1 MSIPDLETYLPK
13 VISWRRDLHMHPELG
28 LQEVRTSNLIAD
40 LLTKFGLDVQR
51 NFAGTAVL
59 GTLHTN
65 KPGKTVVLRADMD
78 ALPIQDA
85 KDVPYRSQISG
96 VCHACGHD
104 AHTANLLG
112 VANYISDHRTEF
124 CGTIKFLFQP
134 AEELLEGAKLV
145 CQSGVLDGTDYILGQ
160 HAVLD
165 VDVGQVQVCYGP
177 SNGGGDEFTLR
188 LHGVGCH
195 GARPHT
201 GKDPIL
207 LAAKVIEGFQQII
220 SRELDPLKAAVIS
233 VCSVQAGQHVVMKK
247 LSKLMCLLLAVGMLM
262 GIASCSSDA
271 GEGGGGSSGGTETV
285 RISCGPLTGYQ
296 NVLYISIADMMNK
309 ANPGKYS
316 FAIEASTGSAENARL
331 LAMDETDFGTMGMDM
346 TLSCYNAE
354 GEFEGL
360 PAEQIMHVATHSGT
374 GATVHVITS
383 AKSDINS
390 IPDLAGTKFGVTA
403 GMMAGYL
410 DDVLW
415 AYDMTTDDLGSVVN
429 LSLSDLCTALQD
441 GNIDAFLYA
450 TPAPGTNFTD
460 LAMSFGIKVVDIGQ
474 EAVDKLMAEKPWY
487 HTVVIPAGTYDGC
500 DEDITTFAQYTALCA
515 RADVPEETVYN
526 LVKTMME
533 NADALEAVHK
543 NAAGTCPERGIEGA
557 LIPMHPGAE
566 RYYKEVG
573 VLD

>member
-1 MSIPDLETYLPK
+1 MGGGVLADDGDGLRHALPGR
-13 VISWRRDLHMHPELG
+13 SEDRPERCVSLVLG
-28 LQEVRTSNLIAD
+28 LR
-40 LLTKFGLDVQR
+40 GR
-51 NFAGTAVL
+51 
-59 GTLHTN
+59 
-65 KPGKTVVLRADMD
+65 VVDD
-78 ALPIQDA
+78 Q
-85 KDVPYRSQISG
+85 
-96 VCHACGHD
+96 
-104 AHTANLLG
+104 
-112 VANYISDHRTEF
+112 
-124 CGTIKFLFQP
+124 
-134 AEELLEGAKLV
+134 
-145 CQSGVLDGTDYILGQ
+145 
-160 HAVLD
+160 LD
-165 VDVGQVQVCYGP
+165 VDLGVLVARCLFRL
-177 SNGGGDEFTLR
+177 GGAALDLLLVHLRGLNDLDAFDE
-188 LHGVGCH
+188 
-195 GARPHT
+195 T
-201 GKDPIL
+201 GEDD
-207 LAAKVIEGFQQII
+207 AV
-220 SRELDPLKAAVIS
+220 ELDQLVFYI
-233 VCSVQAGQHVVMKK
+233 
-247 LSKLMCLLLAVGMLM
+247 
-262 GIASCSSDA
+262 
-271 GEGGGGSSGGTETV
+271 
-285 RISCGPLTGYQ
+285 RISCGPLNGYQ
-296 NVLYISIADMMNK
+296 NVLYNSIADMMNK

-331 LAMDETDFGTMGMDM
+331 LAMGETDFGTMGMDM

>member
-1 MSIPDLETYLPK
+1 
-13 VISWRRDLHMHPELG
+13 
-28 LQEVRTSNLIAD
+28 
-40 LLTKFGLDVQR
+40 
-51 NFAGTAVL
+51 
-59 GTLHTN
+59 
-65 KPGKTVVLRADMD
+65 
-78 ALPIQDA
+78 
-85 KDVPYRSQISG
+85 
-96 VCHACGHD
+96 
-104 AHTANLLG
+104 
-112 VANYISDHRTEF
+112 
-124 CGTIKFLFQP
+124 
-134 AEELLEGAKLV
+134 
-145 CQSGVLDGTDYILGQ
+145 
-160 HAVLD
+160 
-165 VDVGQVQVCYGP
+165 
-177 SNGGGDEFTLR
+177 
-188 LHGVGCH
+188 
-195 GARPHT
+195 
-201 GKDPIL
+201 
-207 LAAKVIEGFQQII
+207 
-220 SRELDPLKAAVIS
+220 
-233 VCSVQAGQHVVMKK
+233 MKK

-285 RISCGPLTGYQ
+285 RISCGPLNGYQ
-296 NVLYISIADMMNK
+296 NVLYNSIADMMNK

-346 TLSCYNAE
+346 TLSCYNAG

-460 LAMSFGIKVVDIGQ
+460 LAMSFGIKVVDIELHPKSWTRKSTKGVQKSMGKELFSEELKLAVVQYVLEGHTRKEASEKFCVSCTPIEKWVNLYKLHGAKGLLSRNLVGRQKGFDGEFRLKVLQYKQ
-474 EAVDKLMAEKPWY
+474 EHHLSCTQTAMHFCLDVVTVCRWEKKFQKEGAQGLMKKQATKGSEKRQKKQEQSELQQENKRLSEENYRLKMENDYLKKLNALIQKREKP
-487 HTVVIPAGTYDGC
+487 
-500 DEDITTFAQYTALCA
+500 E
-515 RADVPEETVYN
+515 
-526 LVKTMME
+526 
-533 NADALEAVHK
+533 
-543 NAAGTCPERGIEGA
+543 
-557 LIPMHPGAE
+557 
-566 RYYKEVG
+566 
-573 VLD
+573 

>member
-1 MSIPDLETYLPK
+1 
-13 VISWRRDLHMHPELG
+13 
-28 LQEVRTSNLIAD
+28 
-40 LLTKFGLDVQR
+40 
-51 NFAGTAVL
+51 
-59 GTLHTN
+59 
-65 KPGKTVVLRADMD
+65 
-78 ALPIQDA
+78 
-85 KDVPYRSQISG
+85 
-96 VCHACGHD
+96 
-104 AHTANLLG
+104 
-112 VANYISDHRTEF
+112 
-124 CGTIKFLFQP
+124 
-134 AEELLEGAKLV
+134 
-145 CQSGVLDGTDYILGQ
+145 
-160 HAVLD
+160 
-165 VDVGQVQVCYGP
+165 
-177 SNGGGDEFTLR
+177 
-188 LHGVGCH
+188 
-195 GARPHT
+195 
-201 GKDPIL
+201 
-207 LAAKVIEGFQQII
+207 
-220 SRELDPLKAAVIS
+220 
-233 VCSVQAGQHVVMKK
+233 MKK

-285 RISCGPLTGYQ
+285 RISCGPLNGYQ
-296 NVLYISIADMMNK
+296 NVLYNSIADMMNK

-331 LAMDETDFGTMGMDM
+331 LAMGETDFGTMGMDM

-460 LAMSFGIKVVDIGQ
+460 LAMSFGIKVVDIELHPKSWTRKSTKGVQKSMGKELFSEELKLAVVQYVLEGHTRKEASEKFCVSCTPIEKWVNLYKLHGAKGLLSRNLVGRQKGFDGEFRLKVLQYKQ
-474 EAVDKLMAEKPWY
+474 EHHLSCTQTAMHFCLDVVTVCRWEKKFQKEGAQGLMKKQATKGSEKRQKKQEQSELQQENKRLSEENYRLKMENDYLKKLNALIQKREKP
-487 HTVVIPAGTYDGC
+487 
-500 DEDITTFAQYTALCA
+500 E
-515 RADVPEETVYN
+515 
-526 LVKTMME
+526 
-533 NADALEAVHK
+533 
-543 NAAGTCPERGIEGA
+543 
-557 LIPMHPGAE
+557 
-566 RYYKEVG
+566 
-573 VLD
+573 

>member
-1 MSIPDLETYLPK
+1 
-13 VISWRRDLHMHPELG
+13 
-28 LQEVRTSNLIAD
+28 
-40 LLTKFGLDVQR
+40 
-51 NFAGTAVL
+51 
-59 GTLHTN
+59 
-65 KPGKTVVLRADMD
+65 
-78 ALPIQDA
+78 
-85 KDVPYRSQISG
+85 
-96 VCHACGHD
+96 
-104 AHTANLLG
+104 
-112 VANYISDHRTEF
+112 
-124 CGTIKFLFQP
+124 
-134 AEELLEGAKLV
+134 
-145 CQSGVLDGTDYILGQ
+145 
-160 HAVLD
+160 
-165 VDVGQVQVCYGP
+165 
-177 SNGGGDEFTLR
+177 
-188 LHGVGCH
+188 
-195 GARPHT
+195 
-201 GKDPIL
+201 
-207 LAAKVIEGFQQII
+207 
-220 SRELDPLKAAVIS
+220 
-233 VCSVQAGQHVVMKK
+233 MKK

-285 RISCGPLTGYQ
+285 RISCGPLNGYQ
-296 NVLYISIADMMNK
+296 NVLYNSIADMMNK

-415 AYDMTTDDLGSVVN
+415 AYDMPTDDLGSVVN

>member
-1 MSIPDLETYLPK
+1 
-13 VISWRRDLHMHPELG
+13 
-28 LQEVRTSNLIAD
+28 
-40 LLTKFGLDVQR
+40 
-51 NFAGTAVL
+51 
-59 GTLHTN
+59 
-65 KPGKTVVLRADMD
+65 
-78 ALPIQDA
+78 
-85 KDVPYRSQISG
+85 
-96 VCHACGHD
+96 
-104 AHTANLLG
+104 
-112 VANYISDHRTEF
+112 
-124 CGTIKFLFQP
+124 
-134 AEELLEGAKLV
+134 
-145 CQSGVLDGTDYILGQ
+145 
-160 HAVLD
+160 
-165 VDVGQVQVCYGP
+165 
-177 SNGGGDEFTLR
+177 
-188 LHGVGCH
+188 
-195 GARPHT
+195 
-201 GKDPIL
+201 
-207 LAAKVIEGFQQII
+207 
-220 SRELDPLKAAVIS
+220 
-233 VCSVQAGQHVVMKK
+233 MKK

-285 RISCGPLTGYQ
+285 RISCGPLNGYQ
-296 NVLYISIADMMNK
+296 NVLYNSIADMMNK

-460 LAMSFGIKVVDIGQ
+460 LAMSFGIKVVDIELHPKSWTRKSTKGVQKSMGKELFSEELKLAVVQYVLEGHTRKEASEKFCVSCTPIEKWVNLYKLHGAKGLLSRNLVGRQKGFDGEFRLKVLQYKQ
-474 EAVDKLMAEKPWY
+474 EHHLSCTQTAMHFCLDVVTVCRWEKKFQKEGAQGLMKKQATKGSEKRQKKQEQSELQQENKRLSEENYRLKMENDYLKKLNALIQKREKP
-487 HTVVIPAGTYDGC
+487 
-500 DEDITTFAQYTALCA
+500 E
-515 RADVPEETVYN
+515 
-526 LVKTMME
+526 
-533 NADALEAVHK
+533 
-543 NAAGTCPERGIEGA
+543 
-557 LIPMHPGAE
+557 
-566 RYYKEVG
+566 
-573 VLD
+573 

>member
-1 MSIPDLETYLPK
+1 
-13 VISWRRDLHMHPELG
+13 
-28 LQEVRTSNLIAD
+28 
-40 LLTKFGLDVQR
+40 
-51 NFAGTAVL
+51 
-59 GTLHTN
+59 
-65 KPGKTVVLRADMD
+65 
-78 ALPIQDA
+78 
-85 KDVPYRSQISG
+85 
-96 VCHACGHD
+96 
-104 AHTANLLG
+104 
-112 VANYISDHRTEF
+112 
-124 CGTIKFLFQP
+124 
-134 AEELLEGAKLV
+134 
-145 CQSGVLDGTDYILGQ
+145 
-160 HAVLD
+160 
-165 VDVGQVQVCYGP
+165 
-177 SNGGGDEFTLR
+177 
-188 LHGVGCH
+188 
-195 GARPHT
+195 
-201 GKDPIL
+201 
-207 LAAKVIEGFQQII
+207 
-220 SRELDPLKAAVIS
+220 
-233 VCSVQAGQHVVMKK
+233 MKK

-285 RISCGPLTGYQ
+285 RISCGPLNGYQ
-296 NVLYISIADMMNK
+296 NVLYNSIADMMNK

-390 IPDLAGTKFGVTA
+390 IPDLTGTKFGVTA

>member
-1 MSIPDLETYLPK
+1 MKSALKKVSLILAICFVAFHLYTAAFGTMPGIVQKSIHLGFLL
-13 VISWRRDLHMHPELG
+13 VIFYINAMVDSEKRWEQIFLG
-28 LQEVRTSNLIAD
+28 IMALFALGGCAYITILDENLQ
-40 LLTKFGLDVQR
+40 
-51 NFAGTAVL
+51 
-59 GTLHTN
+59 
-65 KPGKTVVLRADMD
+65 LRAGIVY
-78 ALPIQDA
+78 A
-85 KDVPYRSQISG
+85 
-96 VCHACGHD
+96 
-104 AHTANLLG
+104 
-112 VANYISDHRTEF
+112 SD
-124 CGTIKFLFQP
+124 I
-134 AEELLEGAKLV
+134 
-145 CQSGVLDGTDYILGQ
+145 
-160 HAVLD
+160 
-165 VDVGQVQVCYGP
+165 
-177 SNGGGDEFTLR
+177 
-188 LHGVGCH
+188 
-195 GARPHT
+195 
-201 GKDPIL
+201 
-207 LAAKVIEGFQQII
+207 
-220 SRELDPLKAAVIS
+220 
-233 VCSVQAGQHVVMKK
+233 
-247 LSKLMCLLLAVGMLM
+247 
-262 GIASCSSDA
+262 
-271 GEGGGGSSGGTETV
+271 
-285 RISCGPLTGYQ
+285 
-296 NVLYISIADMMNK
+296 
-309 ANPGKYS
+309 
-316 FAIEASTGSAENARL
+316 AIEASTGSAENARL

>member
-1 MSIPDLETYLPK
+1 
-13 VISWRRDLHMHPELG
+13 
-28 LQEVRTSNLIAD
+28 
-40 LLTKFGLDVQR
+40 
-51 NFAGTAVL
+51 
-59 GTLHTN
+59 
-65 KPGKTVVLRADMD
+65 
-78 ALPIQDA
+78 
-85 KDVPYRSQISG
+85 
-96 VCHACGHD
+96 
-104 AHTANLLG
+104 
-112 VANYISDHRTEF
+112 
-124 CGTIKFLFQP
+124 
-134 AEELLEGAKLV
+134 
-145 CQSGVLDGTDYILGQ
+145 
-160 HAVLD
+160 
-165 VDVGQVQVCYGP
+165 
-177 SNGGGDEFTLR
+177 
-188 LHGVGCH
+188 
-195 GARPHT
+195 
-201 GKDPIL
+201 
-207 LAAKVIEGFQQII
+207 
-220 SRELDPLKAAVIS
+220 
-233 VCSVQAGQHVVMKK
+233 MKK

-285 RISCGPLTGYQ
+285 RISCGPLNGYQ
-296 NVLYISIADMMNK
+296 NVLYNSIADMMNK

-331 LAMDETDFGTMGMDM
+331 LAMGETDFGTMGMDM

-573 VLD
+573 VLDWSPIPFQIPSRLKQAVPPIRAVPLAFVTAGINRSPSSPDRDFLHRGRVKIFSHFSLQALA